1 MTLSMGTVRW
11 VRSLDTVGTVRW
23 VRRVRYGGYG
33 GRVPL
38 YPPYRTNRTPSPFTH
53 RTTTTF
59 QIGITKTNRSND
71 FLLKS
76 SVLNGLGPQTV
87 WFNKSGFPNQLVGHW
102 LSCALSRQWSSDRH
116 PLSCPLPPC
125 FGLHLGGLCLSVDFW
140 QVRHITI
147 LPSWPTAGNPVI
159 VRPYLNE
166 SGARTRFKQ
175 RRD

>member
-102 LSCALSRQWSSDRH
+102 GAVLRIVTPVVFRPSSSLLPSSALLWASSWGLVPVCGFLASPAHYHFAQLAHSRQPSDSSA
-116 PLSCPLPPC
+116 LL
-125 FGLHLGGLCLSVDFW
+125 
-140 QVRHITI
+140 
-147 LPSWPTAGNPVI
+147 
-159 VRPYLNE
+159 E
-166 SGARTRFKQ
+166 
-175 RRD
+175 